1 MKSDFPAFEM
11 TTRKPEFWRRACAGA
26 IDYTIILLLTMVEF
40 LHYGEVLP
48 ITGYRIY
55 PNEGFVAWLP
65 QLTWFVFTVGIECV
79 LGATIGNELLGMK
92 PVPLKNK
99 KGKISFWQS
108 LLRHL
113 PDTVDFVLF
122 GIFGYFI
129 ILKTKNGQR
138 LGDFLAR
145 TVVVMDD

>member
-1 MKSDFPAFEM
+1 MKSDLAASE
-11 TTRKPEFWRRACAGA
+11 TQTRKPEFWRRACAGA
-26 IDYTIILLLTMVEF
+26 IDYTIIMLLITVEY

-48 ITGYRIY
+48 ITGRRIY
-55 PNEGFVAWLP
+55 PSDGFVAWLP
-65 QLTWFVFTVGIECV
+65 ELTWFVFTVGIECV

-92 PVPLKNK
+92 PVPLKNTRR
-99 KGKISFWQS
+99 KISFWRS

-113 PDTVDFVLF
+113 PDTIDFVFF

-145 TVVVMDD
+145 SVVVMDD